1 MANAPRGVDAER
13 PLRMLVGTRIAC
25 HRSRM
30 RYDPNIMDNRIEEAR
45 DTLPSRRSPATD
57 VQTAPPALIVIFGGS
72 GDLTRRKLAP
82 ALHTLACAGRLDPA
96 TRIVGVGRRP
106 MDDDAYRERLF
117 EGIQEYARLRSDP
130 DACPLWPDLRS
141 RFAYRALVSSRPE
154 DVAHLVQDLAGPSA
168 GNVLFYLATPPEA
181 VPDIVRGLGHAAAA
195 SEVSGW
201 RRLVVEKPFGRDLA
215 DARELNRVIC
225 KAFSEEQVLRID
237 HYLGKE
243 TVQNLLAFRF
253 ANTIFEPLWNR
264 DHVDHVQ
271 ITVAEAIGV
280 GERAGTYD
288 RSGVLRDIVQN
299 HLLQL
304 LALTVMEP
312 PETLDPETL
321 RDRKIEA
328 LRAVRPIGPEDFVLG
343 QYAGYREEDNVSE
356 ASSTPTYA
364 ALRLFLDN
372 ERWHDVPFYVRTGK
386 RLATKTTE
394 LTLQFRTGS
403 HAFLRG
409 EAPNRLSLLIQPDEG
424 IQLQF
429 DAKIPGAGMR
439 TRPEDMVFRFKDR
452 YGESALPDAY
462 ERLLLD
468 ALHGDPSLFIRR
480 DEVERAWEL
489 IDPLLDDERAPEA
502 YEQGSWG
509 PQSAEALL
517 ADGTRWLAQCHP
529 SDDEE
534 T

>member
-1 MANAPRGVDAER
+1 MTGNTMD
-13 PLRMLVGTRIAC
+13 GTG
-25 HRSRM
+25 S
-30 RYDPNIMDNRIEEAR
+30 
-45 DTLPSRRSPATD
+45 TQLPPD
-57 VQTAPPALIVIFGGS
+57 DIPTAPSALIVIFGGS

-82 ALHTLACAGRLDPA
+82 ALHTLACAGRLDPT

-130 DACPLWPDLRS
+130 DACPLWSDLRS
-141 RFAYRALVSSRPE
+141 RFAYRALASSRPE
-154 DVAHLVQDLAGPSA
+154 DIGDLVRDLVDPSI

-181 VPDIVRGLGHAAAA
+181 VSSIVEGLERAGAAD
-195 SEVSGW
+195 EGSGW

-215 DARELNRVIC
+215 GARELNRVIC
-225 KAFSEEQVLRID
+225 RAFAEDQVLRID

-280 GERAGTYD
+280 GARAGTYD

-304 LALTVMEP
+304 LALTAMEP
-312 PETLDPETL
+312 PDTLDPETL
-321 RDRKIEA
+321 RDRKVEA
-328 LRAVRPIGPEDFVLG
+328 LRAVRPIGREDVVLG
-343 QYAGYREEDNVSE
+343 RYAGYRDEDGVSGG
-356 ASSTPTYA
+356 SLTPTYA
-364 ALRLFLDN
+364 ALRLLLDN

-386 RLATKTTE
+386 RLAAKTTE
-394 LTLQFRTGS
+394 ITLQFRTGS

-424 IQLQF
+424 IHLQF
-429 DAKIPGAGMR
+429 EAKIPGAGMR
-439 TRPEDMVFRFKDR
+439 TRPEDMVYRFKDR

-489 IDPLLDDERAPEA
+489 IDPLLDDPRTPEA

-509 PQSAEALL
+509 PQSAESLL
-517 ADGTRWLAQCHP
+517 TDGARWLAECHP
-529 SDDEE
+529 SE
-534 T
+534 TA